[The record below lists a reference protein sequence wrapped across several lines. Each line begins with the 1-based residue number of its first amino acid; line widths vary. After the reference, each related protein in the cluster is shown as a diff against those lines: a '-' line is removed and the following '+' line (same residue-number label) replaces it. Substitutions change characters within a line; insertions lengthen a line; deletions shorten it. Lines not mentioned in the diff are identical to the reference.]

1 VCACAPSV
9 PRGRLLERLEV
20 SRGVLR
26 QPRGGA
32 PTAGEHVVDLVVAA
46 RVLGVR
52 LLTLDARVVV
62 DPAPASGSPALD
74 RDGRDARGLELVD
87 ATDR

>member
-1 VCACAPSV
+1 MRLPTIRTAS
-9 PRGRLLERLEV
+9 GRLLRRLELG
-20 SRGVLR
+20 RGTLR

-62 DPAPASGSPALD
+62 DPAPAAD
-74 RDGRDARGLELVD
+74 RPVLGPVDPDARGLELLD
-87 ATDR
+87 ATER